1 LGHLEEDLIEDLKK
15 ENFSLDI
22 TPDPVGKNGIIWDTH
37 QVASTSKVEKL
48 K

>member
-1 LGHLEEDLIEDLKK
+1 LKN

-22 TPDPVGKNGIIWDTH
+22 IPDPVGKNGNIWDTH